1 MLPQAVFFDLDGTL
15 ADTAD
20 DLAAPIHAMRAAR
33 GLAPIA
39 ASELRPLTSMG
50 ARGLI
55 GKGLGFA
62 PGDAEYEP
70 LRQEFMLH
78 YEAGMLIRTR
88 LFEGM
93 PEVLD
98 ALDAAGIKWGVISNK
113 IERLVKPIVAG
124 LGLADRSVCAIG
136 GDTTAHAKPHPA
148 PLLHGA
154 ALAGV
159 HAADCVYIG
168 DDKRDIEAGH
178 AAGMLTIAAAYGY
191 CGNDLPPHEW
201 GAHHLIEQ
209 PRELVHLLL
218 NRR

>member
-1 MLPQAVFFDLDGTL
+1 MT
-15 ADTAD
+15 
-20 DLAAPIHAMRAAR
+20 RAASAPESHLPVM
-33 GLAPIA
+33 LA
-39 ASELRPLTSMG
+39 
-50 ARGLI
+50 
-55 GKGLGFA
+55 
-62 PGDAEYEP
+62 
-70 LRQEFMLH
+70 
-78 YEAGMLIRTR
+78 
-88 LFEGM
+88 
-93 PEVLD
+93 EVLD

-209 PRELVHLLL
+209 PRDLVDLLL